1 MKRIIFLSLVLFYI
15 FAGAQPP
22 DEDPASYRLVFEDDF
37 DTLCHSL
44 YTVNGVSAFTDV
56 DTSKWISI
64 APWMMVV
71 PEYIVLDYCNNVD
84 TIREK
89 ISYRRWCF
97 ENAEIDTTGPGII
110 KLIAKKEDFY
120 APYFTIGD
128 NEWWILH
135 NDSDRVFHYSNQ
147 MLFSKHKY
155 KYGYFE
161 IRFRLPYYSDFRK
174 LYGIGPNFWLWGSY
188 NKCFGYKTEIDIFEY
203 DGAHFTENGSFD
215 INYHSNNIH
224 YMPCSSSCSTCDD
237 TTDHTVPSHSE
248 PSVDFSDGK
257 FHTMAVKWLPDEISF
272 YVEGVKTRTYT
283 TGDFTPDML
292 APMNIFV
299 DINVPAKNYCH
310 VFDEN
315 YAAFPYVYEVDYVK
329 VWSIERCNEDF
340 STCHLNTSQYDNNA
354 VYNTITIGEGSNCHT
369 ELGPGDDVQLKANK
383 VIRLKPGFK
392 ADSHNGSHF
401 KAEIIPCDTI
411 ETSTIVE

>member
-1 MKRIIFLSLVLFYI
+1 MKRIVFLGLMLVYF
-15 FAGAQPP
+15 FGSAQPP
-22 DEDPASYRLVFEDDF
+22 DEDPTSYRLVFEDDF
-37 DTLCHSL
+37 DTIYHSL

-71 PEYIVLDYCNNVD
+71 PEYIVLCHSGD

-128 NEWWILH
+128 NGIWVRH
-135 NDSDRVFHYSNQ
+135 DSDRIFHYSNQ
-147 MLFSKHKY
+147 MLYSKHAY

-161 IRFRLPYYSDFRK
+161 IRFRIPYYEDYRK
-174 LYGIGPNFWLWGSY
+174 LYGIGPNFWLWGDID
-188 NKCFGYKTEIDIFEY
+188 KCHKYQNEIDVFEY
-203 DGAHFTENGSFD
+203 DGAHWGLPFYQ
-215 INYHSNNIH
+215 INYYTTNIH
-224 YMPCSSSCSTCDD
+224 YQECHADCPGNCDHNHYTSHD
-237 TTDHTVPSHSE
+237 TETNDLHPL
-248 PSVDFSDGK
+248 DFSDGQ
-257 FHTMAVKWLPDEISF
+257 FHTMAVKWLPNEISF
-272 YVEGVKTRTYT
+272 YVDGVKTRTYT

-292 APMNIFV
+292 APMHIFV

-310 VFDEN
+310 VFYEN

-354 VYNTITIGEGSNCHT
+354 VYNTITIGQGSNCHT
-369 ELGPGDDVQLKANK
+369 ELAPGDEIHLKANK
-383 VIRLKPGFK
+383 IIRLNPGFK

-411 ETSTIVE
+411 KTGRQIY